1 MPCACVCALSARA
14 AQKSDEQ
21 ALTFGLPYIHS
32 AFDVAAWLASMAVFW
47 FSSRRLLPA
56 GSLPADKVSHPGA
69 YALAAGCGALVG
81 AMFFGTFNTWLS
93 GVRAIGFSMAGGVAG
108 AVASVELFKH
118 LTGIKGSTGIAFAAP
133 FCATV
138 AVGRLGCFFAGLG
151 DYTYGTPT
159 GLPWGVDFG
168 DGVARH
174 PVQLYESLSMAAMLV
189 VLLWRLRKRDP
200 FWLANGF
207 YIVVGWYG
215 LQRFAWEFLKPYAT
229 LAGPFNVFHVVCA
242 GLVLFAAL
250 MIRSGGRAC
259 TTA

>member
-1 MPCACVCALSARA
+1 VTPAF
-14 AQKSDEQ
+14 
-21 ALTFGLPYIHS
+21 FGLPYVHS
-32 AFDVAAWLASMAVFW
+32 AFDVAAWLSSVAVFW
-47 FSSRRLLPA
+47 LSTRRLLPA
-56 GSLPADKVSHPGA
+56 GSLPADKVDHPGA

-81 AMFFGTFNTWLS
+81 AMFFGTLNTWLS

-108 AVASVELFKH
+108 AIASVELFKW

-138 AVGRLGCFFAGLG
+138 AVGRLGCFFAGL
-151 DYTYGTPT
+151 DDFTYGTPT

-168 DGVARH
+168 DGVRRH
-174 PVQLYESLSMAAMLV
+174 PVQLYEALSMAAMLV
-189 VLLWRLRKRDP
+189 ALLWRLKKRDP

-207 YIVVGWYG
+207 CVVVGWYG

-229 LAGPFNVFHVVCA
+229 LVGPFNLFHLVCF
-242 GLVLFAAL
+242 GLVLYAAL
-250 MIRSGGRAC
+250 MIRNRGRAC